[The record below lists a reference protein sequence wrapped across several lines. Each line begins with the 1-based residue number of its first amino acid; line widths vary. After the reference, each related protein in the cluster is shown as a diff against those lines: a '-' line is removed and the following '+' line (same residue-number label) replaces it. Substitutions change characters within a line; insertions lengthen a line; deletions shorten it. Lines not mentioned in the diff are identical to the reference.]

1 MDRGRD
7 AGRKEGL
14 SEGGMWV
21 KRVYSNKM
29 QKMLQCQV
37 VLINQGETII
47 GSSLPCTYIP
57 DLRYIHESEVSEGLS
72 DLQFTGQL
80 HIH

>member
-1 MDRGRD
+1 MGEE
-7 AGRKEGL
+7 GIRKQSAE
-14 SEGGMWV
+14 
-21 KRVYSNKM
+21 N
-29 QKMLQCQV
+29 V
-37 VLINQGETII
+37 VVSSLINQGEPII